1 MTILEWIN
9 QANTQKYKREISSI
23 QIAIQN
29 IGLKSNKILEIIHP
43 FLENPS
49 IKSLSGTD
57 IKQVKK
63 LLKEQLALEEIENS
77 HVGKAITLITQIIKK
92 ESRAKVRKIEDMELK
107 ELSELRSSL
116 DNLKPW
122 LYQKM
127 WYFDLKTPEDML
139 KQKNL
144 AALKRAIAEE
154 AQLIGTETKLVENII
169 AEAELEDQ
177 AEDIQYSRG
186 CRKLILPNGKEL
198 VFKPARIQAPYQVIK
213 RGRPTGAIIPSNAQ
227 VLNEVAASVVDEEL
241 GFNLVPKTRTKN
253 FQGDFG
259 SVREHIDNA
268 ITGEEWLNKRNITT
282 DIKKELILKRALDY
296 LLNNQDASNLGN
308 WLITMDTNQI
318 VVIDNALSFMPG
330 DDSALLKAVKY
341 SPELEKTLE
350 SLNDTRL
357 RRRLLAI
364 GILEEFVEDFF
375 IRKQKLLTHLKKLKK
390 ELVQTSNI

>member
-1 MTILEWIN
+1 MNILEWIKKT
-9 QANTQKYKREISSI
+9 NTQKYKRTISSI
-23 QIAIQN
+23 KLAIQN
-29 IGLKSNKILEIIHP
+29 ISLKSNKILEIIHP
-43 FLENPS
+43 FLANPS
-49 IKSLSGTD
+49 AELLSSID
-57 IKQVKK
+57 IKQVKT
-63 LLKEQLALEEIENS
+63 LLKEQLALEEVEKS
-77 HVGKAITLITQIIKK
+77 HVGKSINLITQIIKK
-92 ESRAKVRKIEDMELK
+92 ESRAKVRKIENMELK
-107 ELSELRSSL
+107 DLSELRSNL
-116 DNLKPW
+116 DNLKPL

-139 KQKNL
+139 KQENFV
-144 AALKRAIAEE
+144 ALKRAIAEE
-154 AQLIGTETKLVENII
+154 VQLLGIETNLMDKII
-169 AEAELEDQ
+169 AETELEDQ

-198 VFKPARIQAPYQVIK
+198 VFKPARIQPPYQVIK
-213 RGRPTGAIIPSNAQ
+213 QGRPTGEVISASAQ

-268 ITGEEWLNKRNITT
+268 ITGKEWLDKHQRIT
-282 DIKKELILKRALDY
+282 DIKKVLILKRALDY
-296 LLNNQDASNLGN
+296 LLNNQDASNLEN
-308 WLITMDTNQI
+308 WLITTDTTQV

-330 DDSALLKAVKY
+330 DDSALLKAIQY
-341 SPELEKTLE
+341 SPELEKTLK

-375 IRKQKLLTHLKKLKK
+375 MRKQKLLTHLKKLKK
-390 ELVQTSNI
+390 QQLQTSNI